1 MNPKFQESN
10 ISLEAPEARV
20 AEAKVLASGAAFDGN
35 PQARLA
41 SLAKR
46 FGIEDSRVID
56 CAVAFAQSQPA
67 QRQLASGES
76 VLDHALNTAI
86 TLAEMGLDHE
96 SVAAA
101 LLMGMFPL
109 PVRERE
115 RLAEKVG
122 MAVVDLAEGHARMA
136 QVDSL
141 GAAASGGDQ
150 SVEQLE
156 GLRKMLLAMV
166 RDFRVVVIK
175 LASQMQSLRYL
186 VRAGDSPLR
195 KREAKLALEIFAP
208 LANRLGVWQLKWEI
222 EDLAFRIVEPEVYKR
237 IARMLDEKRLEREQF
252 IAVSTAQLAD
262 ALARVGIKCELSG
275 RPKHIYSIYRKMQ
288 RKSLAFEDLYDIS
301 ALRVFVAGIKDCY
314 AALGVVH
321 NLWVPIPK
329 EFDDYIAKP
338 KGNNYRSL
346 HTAVVGPEGKALE
359 VQIRT
364 HDMHRQAE
372 LGVAA
377 HWRYKEGTRRD
388 RGYDE
393 KVAWLRQML
402 EWKDELADART
413 LAEHFKSG
421 LFDDSVYVLT
431 PQGKVIDLPAG
442 STPVDFAY
450 YVHTDLGHRCRG
462 ARVDGAMV
470 PLSTA
475 LKHGQTVEIVA
486 AKQGGPSRDWLNPAR
501 SFIASHRAR
510 AKVRQ
515 WFNAQNLDAAIA
527 QGRAVVDKELQRF
540 GLTMLKL
547 EKLAERAGFKK
558 IDELLADVGRGVI
571 GPRQLQAAMRAQDD
585 EPRTPQEP
593 LVQLRKARSAPAGSS
608 ILVVGVDKL
617 LTVPARCCKPVPPDA
632 IVGFVTRGRGVTIH
646 RVHCSNLP
654 TMDRERLID
663 AQWGTQEGGAYPV
676 DIEVTATDRT
686 GLLRDVSDTLAR
698 ERINVVAAKTES
710 RDTTARM
717 VFTVEIADLAHLN
730 RVLGLL
736 EGVRAVTQ
744 ALRR

>member
-1 MNPKFQESN
+1 MF
-10 ISLEAPEARV
+10 LGAPGSQV
-20 AEAKVLASGAAFDGN
+20 AEVKILASGATRDVD
-35 PQARLA
+35 PQSRLA
-41 SLAKR
+41 SLGKR
-46 FGIEDSRVID
+46 FGVEDSRVVAS
-56 CAVAFAQSQPA
+56 AVAVAQSQPV
-67 QRQLASGES
+67 QHDLASGEPA
-76 VLDHALNTAI
+76 LDHALNTAI

-101 LLMGMFPL
+101 SLISMFPL
-109 PVRERE
+109 TARERE

-122 MAVVDLAEGHARMA
+122 VGVVTLAEGHARMA

-141 GAAASGGDQ
+141 QMGRGGGDQ
-150 SVEQLE
+150 SAEQLE

-166 RDFRVVVIK
+166 RDFRVVLIK
-175 LASQMQSLRYL
+175 LASQMQGLRYL
-186 VRAGDSPLR
+186 VKADDSPVR
-195 KREAKLALEIFAP
+195 QREAKLALEIFAP

-237 IARMLDEKRLEREQF
+237 IAGMLDEKRLEREQF
-252 IAVSTAQLAD
+252 IALSTAQLAD
-262 ALARVGIKCELSG
+262 ALTSAGIKCELSG

-301 ALRVFVAGIKDCY
+301 ALRVFVADIKDCY
-314 AALGVVH
+314 AALGVLH
-321 NLWVPIPK
+321 NLWTPIPK

-338 KGNNYRSL
+338 KGNSYRSL

-364 HDMHRQAE
+364 FDMHRQAE
-372 LGVAA
+372 LGIAA

-388 RGYDE
+388 RDYDE

-402 EWKDELADART
+402 EWKEELADART

-470 PLSTA
+470 PLSTV
-475 LKHGQTVEIVA
+475 LKHGQMVEIVTT
-486 AKQGGPSRDWLNPAR
+486 KQGGPSRDWLNSALG
-501 SFIASHRAR
+501 FTASHRAR

-540 GLTMLKL
+540 GLTAMKL
-547 EKLAERAGFKK
+547 ETLAERAGYKK
-558 IDELLADVGRGVI
+558 VDELLADVGRGAI
-571 GPRQLQAAMRAQDD
+571 GPRQLQAAMRARDD
-585 EPRTPQEP
+585 ESQIPQEP
-593 LVQLRKARSAPAGSS
+593 LVQLHKARATPAGSG

-617 LTVPARCCKPVPPDA
+617 LTMPARCCKPVPPDA

-646 RVHCSNLP
+646 RARCGNLSS
-654 TMDRERLID
+654 MDRERLID
-663 AQWGTQEGGAYPV
+663 AQWGKLDGGAYPV
-676 DIEVTATDRT
+676 DIEVTAVDRA

-698 ERINVVAAKTES
+698 ERINVTAAKTES

-717 VFTVEIADLAHLN
+717 IFTVEVADLPQLN
-730 RVLGLL
+730 RVLDLL
-736 EGVRAVTQ
+736 GGVRAVTR